1 MAAGFALTPLVTVY
15 GSAAGAGWG
24 TPTASASKVA
34 LAADSNVAHAV
45 IFGYVV
51 GAAMAGGF
59 TAPGRRV
66 GYYVA
71 AANALT
77 GNGWKLFDYAVDFAD
92 GNVPPVAG
100 GVTNGITWS
109 STVTRMAQGCDAYS
123 PTWTPD
129 DRLYTSWGDCN
140 GLMRALL
147 PKRSMGLG
155 RISGLPASNNIV
167 VADIDTGPA
176 GAPDIDQVN
185 GGLDALGDGKAG
197 KKPSG
202 MLYVSNTLYAF
213 VRNIQ
218 TNGTQ
223 SRIRYTQQNYNLP
236 NSIWNWAGWSFAEF
250 GYPVFVQYGKGFAGG
265 GAFVYV
271 VAHDNPSAYV
281 AADRFILMRVP
292 VASILDQSAWQFF
305 SGTASA
311 PAWSS
316 FAQRASRTAIFTSKG
331 RCLRN
336 GMTYNAARGRYYWW
350 QEIPPTFDSPD
361 ARFFGGFG
369 IYSAPQPWGPW
380 QPVYYTEKWDTG
392 PGDRGEFP
400 TKWMSS
406 AGLAASGDM
415 YLIFSGNDQ
424 LSIRK
429 GTIAAGR

>member
-1 MAAGFALTPLVTVY
+1 M
-15 GSAAGAGWG
+15 SAN
-24 TPTASASKVA
+24 KVA
-34 LAADSNVAHAV
+34 LTADGNTAHAV
-45 IFGYVV
+45 IFSYEA

-59 TAPGRRV
+59 TAPARRV

-77 GNGWKLFDYAVDFAD
+77 ADGWRLFDHAIDYAD

-100 GVTNGITWS
+100 GVANGITWS
-109 STVTRMAQGCDAYS
+109 STVTRLASGCDAYT

-140 GLMRALL
+140 GLMGALS

-155 RISGLPASNNIV
+155 RISGLPANNNVV

-176 GAPDIDQVN
+176 GAPDIDQAN
-185 GGLDALGDGKAG
+185 GGLDALGEGMAG

-202 MLYVSNTLYAF
+202 MLYLNNTLYAF

-223 SRIRYTQQNYNLP
+223 SRIRYTPQNYNLP

-271 VAHDNPSAYV
+271 VAHDNSSAYV
-281 AADRFILMRVP
+281 AADHFILMRVP

-305 SGTASA
+305 SGTANA

-316 FAQRASRTAIFTSKG
+316 FAQRANRTAIFTSKG

-336 GMTYNAARGRYYWW
+336 GMTYNSARGRYYWW

-380 QPVYYTEKWDTG
+380 QPVYYTEKWDIG
-392 PGDRGEFP
+392 PGERGEFP
-400 TKWMSS
+400 TKWMSTAS
-406 AGLAASGDM
+406 LTASGDM
-415 YLIFSGNDQ
+415 YLIFSGNDR

-429 GTIAAGR
+429 GTITAGR